1 MPTLASIDLA
11 EGRYFTVHEDHY
23 ASRVAVLGPD
33 VSDALIRTGDPLGS
47 SIRVGGLIYTVIGVA
62 ERRGKS
68 LGASQDNYIVI
79 PLLTFQRTYGSSA
92 SLTIYE
98 KAYPLDVGLADAS
111 DEAQLLMRR
120 IRRDTL
126 GADNSFT
133 VETNNTL
140 IALMRRLAQL
150 FAAVAVPIACTS
162 LIVGG
167 VVTMNM
173 MLVSVT
179 ERTKEIGLRKALGA
193 RRSSIQL
200 QFLIES
206 SVMALAGG
214 TLGVMIGIGVGSAI
228 SNYAGF
234 PMRPAWWSI
243 FAGLL
248 MSTII
253 GLTFGVYPARR
264 AAMLDPIEAMG
275 RE

>member
-1 MPTLASIDLA
+1 
-11 EGRYFTVHEDHY
+11 
-23 ASRVAVLGPD
+23 
-33 VSDALIRTGDPLGS
+33 
-47 SIRVGGLIYTVIGVA
+47 
-62 ERRGKS
+62 
-68 LGASQDNYIVI
+68 
-79 PLLTFQRTYGSSA
+79 
-92 SLTIYE
+92 
-98 KAYPLDVGLADAS
+98 
-111 DEAQLLMRR
+111 
-120 IRRDTL
+120 
-126 GADNSFT
+126 
-133 VETNNTL
+133 
-140 IALMRRLAQL
+140 
-150 FAAVAVPIACTS
+150 
-162 LIVGG
+162 
-167 VVTMNM
+167 MNM